1 MSRTNNTEKA
11 TIKVAWHTQPVED
24 ISAQL
29 NTSLEN
35 GLTEDEAVKRQQIYG
50 LNELESKQGNSWIR
64 ILLRQFLDLMNW
76 IFIALGAVSL
86 GLKDYIT
93 GPILIAVAFINF
105 YLTFQQEYAAEQTL
119 AALKELSTPTAD
131 VTRDGNLQTIASN
144 QLVPGDILV
153 LKEGDSVA
161 ADARLV
167 YLSNLEA
174 EEALLT
180 GESMPVQKE
189 LITLNDENEPLGD
202 RRNMVYSS
210 TFISKGRGQAIV
222 TSTGMKT
229 EIGKVAEKLSD
240 ADDGSRTQIQKGLHR
255 MYLFLLCVS
264 VVSIIIVFASVKF
277 KIDYPIV
284 MYAINAALS
293 VLPAGLTTV
302 LTLTLVI
309 GGKEMTRHRAIVRK
323 LKVLETLGS
332 LTHIFSDKTGTLTMA
347 RMVVVR
353 FWTPKEGYFYVT
365 PNGLAPQGEAYRT
378 FDKLEDNPLNSKST
392 ELFEKEKLHVNE
404 DIARLIECAALC
416 NMSSIRCREPKDD
429 EIKVH
434 KSLTKTSTRHSNV
447 AIDMPTQEKDIGESD
462 EWIPSGAPTE
472 VALQVFA
479 HKFDRGKPRLATDY
493 GWELIQEYQFNST
506 IKKMSTVWYN
516 QQSNYTAVF
525 TKGAVEKI
533 LPICQGAESKEWQ
546 DEVMSRV
553 DSLAAKGLRVIA
565 LAYRKEEGAVYD
577 ANTNRDLVEKD
588 LIFLGLTGIYDP
600 PRPES
605 LQAVKEAHQA
615 GISVHMLTGDH
626 VITATAIAK
635 ELNILNEKMS
645 PEVLKELVMTGPQFD
660 ALTDDEIDQLLHLPF
675 VVARCSPETKVK
687 MIEASKR
694 RDYIAAM
701 TGDGVN
707 DSPSLRKASVGIA
720 MGKNGSDVAKQA
732 SDIILTDDNF
742 ATIIR
747 AIAEGRRI
755 YQNIQRFL
763 LYYWI
768 SVLSLWLVLMVALA
782 FRDTE
787 NRSVLPIS
795 TIQILFFFVVVTPPA
810 GVLSILPP
818 SKTIM
823 KEPPRS
829 PKESLFNREIILDL
843 FSYAICLA
851 VLSLISFIIPLYT
864 RGHHGIEGANC
875 DTSFDYA
882 SCESLYRARGLF
894 LAYVSLASI
903 VIMIH
908 CRSHRESEF
917 DMQGIKKTIRTK
929 AVSYTILFDIVCLL
943 IFFYVPDVSQK
954 GFYMLPITWEWA
966 IVVALLFLTIAF
978 GEAYKLLKR
987 RFLKPIK
994 PHQFSEYIL
1003 TE

>member
-1 MSRTNNTEKA
+1 MDTT
-11 TIKVAWHTQPVED
+11 TITGWHTKSIEEV
-24 ISAQL
+24 SKQL
-29 NTSLEN
+29 NTSLN
-35 GLTEDEAVKRQQIYG
+35 DGLTESEAVQRQQVYG
-50 LNELESKQGNSWIR
+50 FNELESNQGATWIR
-64 ILLRQFLDLMNW
+64 ILLRQFLDIMNW

-93 GPILIAVAFINF
+93 GPILIVIALVNF

-119 AALKELSTPTAD
+119 AALKELSTPTAE
-131 VTRDGNLQTIASN
+131 VIRDGVPQTIASSD
-144 QLVPGDILV
+144 LVPGDILV

-167 YLSNLEA
+167 YLSNLEVD
-174 EEALLT
+174 EALLT
-180 GESMPVQKE
+180 GESVPVQKE
-189 LITLNDENEPLGD
+189 LTVLDDENEPLGD
-202 RRNMVYSS
+202 RKNMVYSS
-210 TFISKGRGQAIV
+210 TFVSKGRGQAIV

-229 EIGKVAEKLSD
+229 EIGKVAEKLND
-240 ADDGSRTQIQKGLHR
+240 TDDGDRTQIQKGLHR
-255 MYLFLLCVS
+255 MYVFLLAVG
-264 VVSIIIVFASVKF
+264 VVSIIVVFASVKF
-277 KIDYPIV
+277 QLDYGIV
-284 MYAINAALS
+284 MYAISAALS

-309 GGKEMTRHRAIVRK
+309 GGKEMTRHQAIVRK

-347 RMVVVR
+347 KMVVVR
-353 FWTPKEGYFYVT
+353 FWTPQEGYFYVT
-365 PNGLAPQGEAYRT
+365 PHGLAPQGETYRT
-378 FDKLEDNPLNSKST
+378 FDKLDDNPLT
-392 ELFEKEKLHVNE
+392 TTGIELVEKKQLHTNE
-404 DIARLIECAALC
+404 GITRLVECAALC
-416 NMSSIRCREPKDD
+416 NMSSIRRREHEEK
-429 EIKVH
+429 ELKVH
-434 KSLTKTSTRHSNV
+434 RSLTKTSTRHSNV
-447 AIDMPTQEKDIGESD
+447 VIEIPAQEKDNTESD
-462 EWIPSGAPTE
+462 DWIPSGAPTE

-479 HKFDRGKPRLATDY
+479 HKFDKGKPQLLEND
-493 GWELIQEYQFNST
+493 GWELVQEYQFNST

-516 QQSNYTAVF
+516 RPLNYTVVF
-525 TKGAVEKI
+525 TKGATEKI
-533 LPICQGAESKEWQ
+533 LSLCQGSESQKWQ
-546 DEVMSRV
+546 DEVMSHV

-565 LAYRKEEGAVYD
+565 LAYRKEQGKSYD
-577 ANTNRDLVEKD
+577 QSTDRDIIEKD

-605 LQAVKEAHQA
+605 RQAVKEAHQA

-635 ELNILNEKMS
+635 ELNILNDTMP
-645 PEVLKELVMTGPQFD
+645 PEVLQELVMTGPQFD
-660 ALTDDEIDQLLHLPF
+660 ALTDEQTDSLAHLPF

-694 RDYIAAM
+694 RSYIAAM

-707 DSPSLRKASVGIA
+707 DSPSLRKANVGIA

-768 SVLSLWLVLMVALA
+768 SVLSLWFVLMVSLA
-782 FRDTE
+782 FRDTD

-795 TIQILFFFVVVTPPA
+795 TIQILFVFVVVTPPA
-810 GVLSILPP
+810 GVLSVLPP

-843 FSYAICLA
+843 LAYFLCLA
-851 VLSLISFIIPLYT
+851 FFSIISFIIPMYT
-864 RGHHGIEGANC
+864 RGHHGIEGSNC
-875 DTSFDYA
+875 DSYFDYA
-882 SCESLYRARGLF
+882 TCESLFRGRGMF
-894 LAYVSLASI
+894 LAYLSLASI
-903 VIMIH
+903 IVMLH
-908 CRSHRESEF
+908 CRSYREPEF
-917 DMQGIKKTIRTK
+917 DMEGMKKTLKTK
-929 AVSYTILFDIVCLL
+929 AVFFTFLFDIVCLV

-954 GFYMLPITWEWA
+954 GFYMLPISWEWA
-966 IVVALLFLTIAF
+966 IVVAFLVLTIAY
-978 GEAYKLLKR
+978 GEIYKLLKR
-987 RFLKPIK
+987 RYLKPSK
-994 PHQFSEYIL
+994 PHQFSPYIL
-1003 TE
+1003 ME